1 MPVEPVGVR
10 IKRLRE
16 EQGLSLSE
24 LARLS
29 GVSKGYLSQIE
40 RSADARPSASTL
52 FALAKALG
60 SSVAA
65 LFGNAEADAAAE
77 EAEPEVPESLREFA
91 EEVELPSAELRMLAR
106 IRYRG
111 EVPRSKDDWRFIYE
125 SIRRSV
131 RDR

>member
-1 MPVEPVGVR
+1 MSPGAR
-10 IKRLRE
+10 IRRLRE

-29 GVSKGYLSQIE
+29 GVSKGYLSQVE
-40 RSADARPSASTL
+40 RLEEARPSASTL

-60 SSVAA
+60 TSVAA
-65 LFGNAEADAAAE
+65 LLGERDERQSE
-77 EAEPEVPESLREFA
+77 ERPSEIPESLQQFA
-91 EEVELPSAELRMLAR
+91 QEAGLPPAEVRMLAR

-111 EVPRSKDDWRFIYE
+111 SAPSGKDDWRYLYE

-131 RDR
+131 NR